1 MTWRQHEEETGHG
14 MILVAVRIKGPETDM
29 ALATCVCGW
38 FSSSL
43 NDKVDMAA
51 ADWRKHMEDV

>member
-1 MTWRQHEEETGHG
+1 